1 MFKDKR
7 FKYILIFSFILF
19 VLSFSFGYFIMDNNI
34 KKEKNNISAR
44 TPIDE
49 NDDKEDIEIVQEENR
64 ITPNTI
70 IEERIHYKVCDDI
83 PTFEIQ
89 ASNTFVNMTKEQL
102 VEYLNTNSPEVR
114 LVSFSSEKV
123 VLWSEKDQLCTN
135 HFIIGEDNGKIAIF
149 KIDEEGEK
157 VLDKVFPEYPIN
169 ILRPIDQEKLREGIR
184 VNSEEDLSDIIEN
197 YIS

>member
-1 MFKDKR
+1 MFNDKR

-34 KKEKNNISAR
+34 KKEQNNISTR
-44 TPIDE
+44 RPIDE
-49 NDDKEDIEIVQEENR
+49 IDDNEDIEIVHEENR
-64 ITPNTI
+64 ITPSTV

-83 PTFEIQ
+83 PTVENN
-89 ASNTFVNMTKEQL
+89 APVELVNMTKEEL
-102 VEYLNTNSPEVR
+102 VEYLESNSPEVR
-114 LVSFSSEKV
+114 LVSFSSERI

-135 HFIIGEDNGKIAIF
+135 HFIIGEENGKIAIF
-149 KIDEEGEK
+149 KIDDEGEK
-157 VLDKVFPEYPIN
+157 VLDKVFLEYPIN